1 MDYLK
6 GLFNQ
11 YIYNSNRSDELQESI
26 DTLEKVKVIDEK
38 IGNIKDVMNS
48 INELIPV
55 FLKHKLKNK
64 KKIVFNEK
72 MLLNKEE
79 INYVL
84 HYIEKWN
91 KENQLSVSKFS
102 VEDVITNTNMNY
114 IFQKMILI
122 KERFEIIEEYANR
135 I

>member
-48 INELIPV
+48 INELIPA
-55 FLKHKLKNK
+55 FLKHPCNVPFAQKS
-64 KKIVFNEK
+64 VR
-72 MLLNKEE
+72 
-79 INYVL
+79 YV
-84 HYIEKWN
+84 
-91 KENQLSVSKFS
+91 
-102 VEDVITNTNMNY
+102 
-114 IFQKMILI
+114 
-122 KERFEIIEEYANR
+122 
-135 I
+135 